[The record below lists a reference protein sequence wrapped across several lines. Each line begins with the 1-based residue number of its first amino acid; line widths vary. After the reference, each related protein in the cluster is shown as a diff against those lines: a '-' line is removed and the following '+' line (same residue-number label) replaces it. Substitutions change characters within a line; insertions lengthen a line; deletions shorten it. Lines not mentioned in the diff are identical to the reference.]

1 MSQTSQF
8 LLSFDVG
15 GSHATAALIGAKSL
29 ELLGIASGSIDSQ
42 ASSDDVLQGLAAI
55 GKGVLGTPP
64 TPGLLGIGMAMPGPF
79 DYQEGISYIRNLAKY
94 DNLYGVNLR
103 QEMSRRFP
111 SVRPDAVRFVN
122 DAQAALLGEVYC
134 GAAVG
139 MARVMGLTL
148 GTGVGSAFAVN
159 GRIVTSGPGV
169 PADGYVYCL
178 PWGDGITEDA
188 ISTRAIQRSYRAL
201 TGEQCEVR
209 DLAARART
217 NDIAMSVWRDLGKTL
232 GLVLLPLAR
241 EFRPDIIVL
250 GGAIAQSADLFLSSA
265 ENELQGTG
273 ASLRVSTLFD
283 RAALFGAAVAWRRP

>member
-1 MSQTSQF
+1 
-8 LLSFDVG
+8 
-15 GSHATAALIGAKSL
+15 
-29 ELLGIASGSIDSQ
+29 
-42 ASSDDVLQGLAAI
+42 
-55 GKGVLGTPP
+55 
-64 TPGLLGIGMAMPGPF
+64 MAMPGPF

-94 DNLYGVNLR
+94 ENLYGVNLR
-103 QEMSRRFP
+103 QEMARRFP
-111 SVRPDAVRFVN
+111 AVRPDAVRFVN

-217 NDIAMSVWRDLGKTL
+217 DDIAMSVWRDLGKTL

-241 EFRPDIIVL
+241 EFQPDIIVL

-283 RAALFGAAVAWRRP
+283 RAALFGAAVAWRCP